1 MRPTGQRWRIDSK
14 ESLEFFCLAAK
25 KRIEAGKP
33 LVVEIRSEL
42 SSKTVAQVRYMH
54 SLCAALADHVH
65 CPLEEA
71 KADCKALYGVVEV
84 SSSHVD
90 GSRRVRLKSFA
101 DYSRAEASTFCNQLQ
116 AYLDENLI
124 PYTAAVMPDMQD

>member
-1 MRPTGQRWRIDSK
+1 MRATGQRWKIDS
-14 ESLEFFCLAAK
+14 LEALEYFVAAAT
-25 KRIEAGKP
+25 KRLDAGKP
-33 LVVEIRSEL
+33 LVVEVRGEL
-42 SSKTVAQVRYMH
+42 SSKTAAQVRYMH

-124 PYTAAVMPDMQD
+124 PYTAAVLPDM